1 MSIILKVVGVT
12 KRFGG
17 ITAVN
22 NVSFDVKEG
31 EIIAIVG
38 PNGAGKTTLLNIING
53 FVKPDSGKIYFRDK
67 DITGLPP
74 YKISE
79 LGIARTFQT
88 PRPIHKLPTVYNII
102 VPLVSPRIKK
112 TTGWFGDELV
122 RAIDILEE
130 VGFERDSEYL
140 WKPAGQL
147 PHGYLRRVE
156 LARALALRPDMILFD
171 ELFSGLSSPE
181 VRSIIPLL
189 MKLKERGLTLLM
201 VEHRVKDVS
210 EIADRVVVLHKG
222 EKIEEGPP
230 DVVLKSK
237 KVLQVYLGVR
247 ESA

>member
-1 MSIILKVVGVT
+1 MSKILRVENVT

-17 ITAVN
+17 IIAVK
-22 NVSFDVKEG
+22 NVSFEVDEKE
-31 EIIAIVG
+31 IVAIVG

-53 FVKPDSGKIYFRDK
+53 FVKPDEGRIYFRDR

-74 YKISE
+74 YKIAQ
-79 LGIARTFQT
+79 LGISRTFQT
-88 PRPIHKLPTVYNII
+88 PRPIHRLRTVFNII
-102 VPLVSPRIKK
+102 VPLVSPRIKR

-140 WKPAGQL
+140 WKPAGLL

-156 LARALALRPDMILFD
+156 LARALALRPELILLD

-189 MKLKERGLTLLM
+189 LKLRDRGLTLIM

-210 EIADRVVVLHKG
+210 EIADRVIVLHKG
-222 EKIEEGPP
+222 EKIEEGDPET
-230 DVVLKSK
+230 VLKSER
-237 KVLQVYLGVR
+237 VLRVYLGVR
-247 ESA
+247 